1 MGQSCIGRV
10 AVVTGASRGIG
21 QAIAIRLAA
30 EGAQV
35 ALLGRDEERR
45 NRELS
50 GTLEEGIEAIRQ
62 FGGSAVALR
71 CDIGDPAHDK
81 AEIIRQVEAAF
92 KAAPDILVHSA
103 AAPREFGPAGNI
115 AFAQTP
121 REFFMRSVEVN
132 VWAFWELAKQVI
144 PGMRR
149 RGAGWILAI
158 TSSQAAPHARPTPD
172 GAPAPLDRL
181 GSACVYGGTKAFLD
195 RICTGDA
202 RELYRDNIAVNNL
215 ANTGAVA
222 TPLSLTIAKA
232 TEPIEAFVEAAL
244 ALVTGDPKIL
254 TSRIAHSLPLLY
266 ELKRPVHTLDGQHLF
281 KGWQPDHDDPRRFM
295 KGYLCHLG
303 H

>member
-10 AVVTGASRGIG
+10 AIITGASRGIG

-30 EGAQV
+30 EGAKV
-35 ALLGRDEERR
+35 ALLGRDPTRR
-45 NRELS
+45 NKELS
-50 GTLEEGIEAIRQ
+50 GTLEEGLEAIRQ
-62 FGGSAVALR
+62 FGGSAIAIR
-71 CDIGDPAHDK
+71 CDIGDPYYDK
-81 AEIIRQVEAAF
+81 GEIIRQVEAAF
-92 KAAPDILVHSA
+92 NEAPDILVRSA

-121 REFFMRSVEVN
+121 REFFIRSVEVN
-132 VWAFWELAKQVI
+132 VWALWELAKLVI

-158 TSSQAAPHARPTPD
+158 TSSQAGPQPRPD
-172 GAPAPLDRL
+172 GAVLPLDRL
-181 GSACVYGGTKAFLD
+181 GGACIYGGTKAFLD
-195 RICTGDA
+195 RICTGAA

-215 ANTGAVA
+215 ANTGAIG
-222 TPLSLTIAKA
+222 TPLSLTITKA
-232 TEPIEAFVEAAL
+232 TEPMEAFVEAAL

-266 ELKRPVHTLDGQHLF
+266 ELKRPVYTLDGKHLF
-281 KGWQPDHDDPRRFM
+281 KEWQPDHDDPRRFM
-295 KGYLCHLG
+295 KGYLSGMG